1 MNLVASLIKLMF
13 GTKSEKDRKLIAPYV
28 EKILAIYPSS
38 SNFPTTS
45 YVRAAPRSKRP
56 SPTISA
62 RTSSRSPI

>member
-28 EKILAIYPSS
+28 EKIL
-38 SNFPTTS
+38 